1 MEKKYSVTEFAEL
14 IGTTAKVIYQKIE
27 GCNTLP
33 VNEQLT
39 TVKEQV
45 NGRIKTFIITSDE
58 QITLYKNQIY
68 INGRLRSM
76 EKKFSVADF
85 AELVGTTAKT
95 IYQKIDNYEN
105 LPLNEQLTTVK
116 ERVKGREITFVVTSD
131 EQIQIYKNLYRKE
144 VVRERDYYENFT
156 NNNGDIPVSNNQNM
170 VIPNN
175 NSTNGNNAFEQLLTL
190 NETYLNRIET
200 VTNEL
205 MEYKSKSLLLEDKAN
220 REGMYL
226 NNIRELETENN
237 KLKTSNKRLILVLT
251 IIISVLLTVLITLGI
266 VNNIQNKDN
275 NEVTN
280 VSQPVQTETIK
291 KEHAK
296 K

>member
-1 MEKKYSVTEFAEL
+1 
-14 IGTTAKVIYQKIE
+14 
-27 GCNTLP
+27 
-33 VNEQLT
+33 
-39 TVKEQV
+39 
-45 NGRIKTFIITSDE
+45 
-58 QITLYKNQIY
+58 
-68 INGRLRSM
+68 M

-170 VIPNN
+170 VNPNN

-190 NETYLNRIET
+190 NETYLNRIES

-205 MEYKSKSLLLEDKAN
+205 MEYKSKQLLLEDKAGK
-220 REGMYL
+220 EGLYL
-226 NNIRELETENN
+226 NNIKELETENN
-237 KLKTSNKRLILVLT
+237 RLKTSNKRLVLVLT